1 MANTM
6 KLTKTDKKQAILD
19 AALILFVEQGFHG
32 TSTASI
38 AKKSGVA
45 TGTLFHHFPTKEAL
59 LNHLFVAVKQEFADS
74 ITASMAEPA
83 VDEVAIQ
90 LNDDT
95 ITGSTELNASQSL
108 SADVNSYHVENAAM
122 LKYSAKR
129 LWQHAIDWALLHPIK
144 QRFFLQFSLSSEID
158 AKIRSQAMN
167 SILHFI
173 IELIAKGQQL
183 NIVANFPLALMLENC
198 HGQYLAAI
206 RYFTDNPQWGHDK
219 SHRDASFEL
228 FWRSMKA

>member
-1 MANTM
+1 M
-6 KLTKTDKKQAILD
+6 KLAKTDKKQAILD

-38 AKKSGVA
+38 ARKSGVA

-74 ITASMAEPA
+74 ITSSMAKLSA
-83 VDEVAIQ
+83 DEVAIQ

-95 ITGSTELNASQSL
+95 ITGSTELNPSQSL
-108 SADVNSYHVENAAM
+108 SADVNNAAT
-122 LKYSAKR
+122 LKNSANS
-129 LWQHAIDWALLHPIK
+129 LWQHAIDWALLYPIK

-158 AKIRSQAMN
+158 AEIRSQAMS

-183 NIVANFPLALMLENC
+183 NIIANFPLALMLENC

-219 SHRDASFEL
+219 THRDASFEM
-228 FWRSMKA
+228 FWRSMKI

>member
-1 MANTM
+1 MENSV
-6 KLTKTDKKQAILD
+6 KLAKTDKKQAILD

-38 AKKSGVA
+38 ARKSGVA

-74 ITASMAEPA
+74 ITSSMAKLSA
-83 VDEVAIQ
+83 DEVAIQ

-95 ITGSTELNASQSL
+95 ITGSTELNPSQSL
-108 SADVNSYHVENAAM
+108 SADVNNAAT
-122 LKYSAKR
+122 LKHSANS
-129 LWQHAIDWALLHPIK
+129 LWQHAIDWALLYPIK

-158 AKIRSQAMN
+158 AEIRSQAMS

-183 NIVANFPLALMLENC
+183 NIIANFPLALMLENC

-219 SHRDASFEL
+219 THRDASFEM
-228 FWRSMKA
+228 FWRSMKI

>member
-1 MANTM
+1 M
-6 KLTKTDKKQAILD
+6 KLAKTDKKQAILD

-38 AKKSGVA
+38 ARKSGVA

-74 ITASMAEPA
+74 ITSSMAKLSA
-83 VDEVAIQ
+83 DEVAIQ

-95 ITGSTELNASQSL
+95 ITGSTELNPSQSL
-108 SADVNSYHVENAAM
+108 SADVNNAAT
-122 LKYSAKR
+122 LKHSANS
-129 LWQHAIDWALLHPIK
+129 LWQHAIDWALLYPIK

-158 AKIRSQAMN
+158 AEIRSQAMS

-183 NIVANFPLALMLENC
+183 NIIANFPLALMLENC

-219 SHRDASFEL
+219 THRDASFEM
-228 FWRSMKA
+228 FWRSMKI